1 MSEATSGP
9 VNTKRAER
17 REIELRSMNELR
29 AELDRLE
36 AAHHAGTLRW
46 TGNWTPGQ
54 VFRHLAIFMRFAID
68 GFPAT
73 MRPPA
78 PLKWMALLAF
88 KKKAVTGQP
97 PPPGFRFFKGAEGLD
112 PGPDV
117 SFEDGLAELREVV
130 GRLDGGDRFTHP
142 SPLCGPRP
150 AVDRARVG
158 PAPLQV
164 AEACRPGRAGP
175 CRPRA

>member
-1 MSEATSGP
+1 MSDVTTGP
-9 VNTKRAER
+9 VDTKKAER
-17 REIELRSMNELR
+17 RDVELRSMDELK

-78 PLKWMALLAF
+78 PIKWMAQLLF
-88 KKKAVTGQP
+88 KKKAVSGQP

-112 PGPDV
+112 PGPNV
-117 SFEDGLAELREVV
+117 PFEDGIAELREVI
-130 GRLDGGDRFTHP
+130 GRLESGDRFTHP
-142 SPLCGPRP
+142 SPLFGKLTDEQWTR
-150 AVDRARVG
+150 
-158 PAPLQV
+158 LQLGH
-164 AEACRPGRAGP
+164 CRLHLGFLWPE
-175 CRPRA
+175 